1 MKNIIKIYSN
11 LSYAFANGACKSIIP
26 AWAGYGFS
34 RGVGQAKILLLIIVF
49 SACHRPNS
57 KQKKAVKSDSSAVIQ
72 AVIPAKAHDSVTVA
86 KPPIAEADDIKVNDT
101 DVDFMYLKAKS
112 KFSFKSKDQDIDD
125 ARVDI
130 RMQKDK
136 VIWFSVSKL
145 GYEAARV
152 LVRPDS
158 IFIIDKIHSEY
169 HTYDFV
175 TLSSQFNFNL
185 SFGLIQSILIGNMP
199 IPKSAHQRFKKEK
212 DFFMLRQNEGKV
224 MIENYIGEQNR
235 RLKKLLLTEQP
246 TKNSL
251 RLDYED
257 FTALN
262 SYLFPYT
269 GLVQLDYQSQQ
280 DKQFYQ
286 TVFRIK
292 HQKIELLTE
301 PITFPFSIPKS
312 YIKK

>member
-11 LSYAFANGACKSIIP
+11 LSYAFANEACKSIIP

-34 RGVGQAKILLLIIVF
+34 RVVGRAKILLLIVVF
-49 SACHRPNS
+49 SACHRPNRKS
-57 KQKKAVKSDSSAVIQ
+57 KIATTTDSVAVIQ
-72 AVIPAKAHDSVTVA
+72 AVVPPKINDSVIVT
-86 KPPIAEADDIKVNDT
+86 KPLSVETDDSKVLAV

-136 VIWFSVSKL
+136 VIWFMVSKL
-145 GYEAARV
+145 GIEAARV

-158 IFIIDKIHSEY
+158 IFIMDKIHSEY
-169 HTYDFV
+169 HTYDFI

-199 IPKSAHQRFKKEK
+199 IPKLANQRFKREK

-224 MIENYIGEQNR
+224 MVENYIGEQNR
-235 RLKKLLLTEQP
+235 RLNKLLVTEQP

-262 SYLFPYT
+262 NYLFPYT

-292 HQKIELLTE
+292 HQKIDLLTE
-301 PITFPFSIPKS
+301 PISFPFSIPKS
-312 YIKK
+312 YTRK